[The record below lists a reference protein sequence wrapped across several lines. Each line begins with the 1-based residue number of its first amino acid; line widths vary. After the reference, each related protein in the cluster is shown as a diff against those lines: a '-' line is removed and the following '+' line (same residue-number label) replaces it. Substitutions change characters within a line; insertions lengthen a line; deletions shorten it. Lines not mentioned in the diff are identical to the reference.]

1 MEDEA
6 ILDLFFARSEE
17 AIRAVEQKYGRL
29 CRGLS
34 LGIVGNEQDAE
45 ECVSD
50 AWLGAWNAIPPA
62 RPSPLSAYLCRVV
75 RNLSLKRR
83 RKNRADKR
91 GGGRSEALEEL
102 AGVLSAP
109 DTAESAVEARE
120 LVRLVEGFLDTLSP
134 EDRAIFLG
142 RYWFAAPCAQIGRR
156 VGLSE
161 GAVFTRLSR
170 LRQKMKRYF
179 AEQEVFL

>member
-1 MEDEA
+1 MDDRAIIQLFQSRDEA
-6 ILDLFFARSEE
+6 
-17 AIRAVEQKYGRL
+17 AISAVREKYGAY
-29 CRGLS
+29 CGS
-34 LGIVGNEQDAE
+34 VALGITGDEQDAE

-62 RPSPLSAYLCRVV
+62 RPSPLSAYLCRIV

-120 LVRLVEGFLDTLSP
+120 LVRLVEGFLDALSP

-179 AEQEVFL
+179 AEQGVFL

>member
-1 MEDEA
+1 M
-6 ILDLFFARSEE
+6 
-17 AIRAVEQKYGRL
+17 
-29 CRGLS
+29 
-34 LGIVGNEQDAE
+34 
-45 ECVSD
+45 
-50 AWLGAWNAIPPA
+50 
-62 RPSPLSAYLCRVV
+62 
-75 RNLSLKRR
+75 
-83 RKNRADKR
+83 
-91 GGGRSEALEEL
+91 
-102 AGVLSAP
+102 LSAP

-120 LVRLVEGFLDTLSP
+120 LVRLVEGFLDALSP

>member
-45 ECVSD
+45 EYVSD

-62 RPSPLSAYLCRVV
+62 RPSPLSAYLCRIV
-75 RNLSLKRR
+75 RNRSLKRR

-120 LVRLVEGFLDTLSP
+120 LVRLVEGFLDALSP

-179 AEQEVFL
+179 AEQGVFL